1 MSDRPGPVTAEGTG
15 SVGWVPT
22 LTPTGRALT
31 ADGVAV
37 AYYDL
42 GGSGPVLLLAHATGF
57 CGAVLAP
64 LAERLTDRY
73 RCIAFDE
80 RGHGLSE
87 RPPGED
93 FGWYGFAADIAGVID
108 HLDLDRPFGFGHS
121 CGAAA
126 LLLTEQSRPG
136 AFSALYCYEPI
147 IYPDDRP
154 LAPTLESNPLAAGA
168 QRRREVFGSPEEAL
182 ANFSSKAPFDRL
194 HPEVLAAYVD
204 NGFGPGDGGVRL
216 RCRREDEALVY
227 AHGLAHDAFAHL
239 DEVRCPVTLACG
251 AESDA
256 VGPDFLALLDRR
268 LGRSEMEVFP
278 GLGHFGPMEDP
289 DELARAVASAM
300 EHRSDTPAA

>member
-1 MSDRPGPVTAEGTG
+1 VTTEGTG
-15 SVGWVPT
+15 SVGQVPT
-22 LTPTGRALT
+22 LIPTGRALT
-31 ADGVAV
+31 ADGGAV
-37 AYYDL
+37 AYYDF
-42 GGSGPVLLLAHATGF
+42 GGPGPVLLLAHATGF

-64 LAERLTDRY
+64 LAERLTGRY

-80 RGHGLSE
+80 RGHGLSD

-93 FGWYGFAADIAGVID
+93 FGWYGFAADIAALLD
-108 HLDLDRPFGFGHS
+108 HLDLDRPSGVGHS

-126 LLLTEQSRPG
+126 LLLAEQARPG

-147 IYPDDRP
+147 LYPDDHP
-154 LAPTLESNPLAAGA
+154 LPPSLESNPLAAGA
-168 QRRREVFGSPEEAL
+168 LRRRQVFGSPDEAL

-204 NGFGPGDGGVRL
+204 NGFGPGDGGIWL

-239 DEVRCPVTLACG
+239 DEIRCPVTLACG

-256 VGPDFLALLDRR
+256 VGPDSLALLDRR
-268 LGRSEMEVFP
+268 LGRSEMEVFA

-289 DELARAVASAM
+289 DALARSVTTAM
-300 EHRSDTPAA
+300 RRSDTPGA